1 MEEMKNKKG
10 GFIMVGG
17 FIIKVEKEVKR
28 KKTSKSKR
36 TYFYF
41 TYISS
46 CTKNALILN
55 YNTHK
60 CGSNLYSESTGNIK

>member
-28 KKTSKSKR
+28 KKTSTSKR
-36 TYFYF
+36 TYFYV
-41 TYISS
+41 TYISL
-46 CTKNALILN
+46 CTKNAPILN
-55 YNTHK
+55 YNICNERNEK
-60 CGSNLYSESTGNIK
+60 ERKGDS